1 MALFQTKKIQSFI
14 VFIIVLAAI
23 LWVFQDN
30 FLKLLVFQK
39 VSDQSILTAEEPEE
53 TAYLEKIDNFILKEY
68 SNEQILLHT
77 IQADT
82 YYSYKN
88 SPVQIL
94 QVEVKTFNEIQ
105 EEGLVLTSNRAEILK
120 SGEMFFNG
128 EVKIQTKTGVSH
140 ELDTESLI
148 VLSDNG
154 QIKSNKEVTYL
165 GETAKIISE
174 GMEMSIDSDTMFLSG
189 NVKIFEDSG
198 MTVDTKN
205 LYISHNAGEK
215 IYKSKEKTV
224 YRSKDTIV
232 NSENGIDMD
241 MNIQLINLL
250 GKVEVLSGPGGILKS
265 TNVIIDQSNDGEV
278 LKSNSLSHFKSNTVD
293 IKAKKMHYDAVTK
306 KLQLMNRVV
315 AVYE

>member
-1 MALFQTKKIQSFI
+1 MALFQNKKIQSFI
-14 VFIIVLAAI
+14 VFIIVLVAV
-23 LWVFQDN
+23 LWIFQDN
-30 FLKLLVFQK
+30 FLKLLASQK
-39 VSDQSILTAEEPEE
+39 VSEQLVSTDEEVEE
-53 TAYLEKIDNFILKEY
+53 AAYLEKIDNFILKEY
-68 SNEQILLHT
+68 SNQQILLHT

-94 QVEVKTFNEIQ
+94 QVEVKTFNETQ
-105 EEGLVLTSNRAEILK
+105 EEGLVLSSNRAEILK

-165 GETAKIISE
+165 GETARIISE
-174 GMEMSIDSDTMFLSG
+174 GMEMNIDSDTMYLSG
-189 NVKIFEDSG
+189 NVKIFEDFG

-205 LYISHNAGEK
+205 LYISHEAGEK
-215 IYKSKEKTV
+215 IYKSKEKTA
-224 YRSKDTIV
+224 YRSKDTII
-232 NSENGIDMD
+232 NSENGINMD
-241 MNIQLINLL
+241 MNMQLINLL
-250 GKVEVLSGPGGILKS
+250 GKVEILSGPGGILKS
-265 TNVIIDQSNDGEV
+265 TNVIIDKSNDGEV

-293 IKAKKMHYDAVTK
+293 IKAKKMHYDVVTK
-306 KLQLMNRVV
+306 KLELMNRVV

>member
-14 VFIIVLAAI
+14 VFIIVLVTV
-23 LWVFQDN
+23 LWIFQDD
-30 FLKLLVFQK
+30 FLKLLVSQK
-39 VSDQSILTAEEPEE
+39 VTEQLVSTTEEAKK

-88 SPVQIL
+88 SPVEIL
-94 QVEVKTFNEIQ
+94 EVEVKTFNETQ

-128 EVKIQTKTGVSH
+128 EVKIQTKIGISH

-148 VLSDNG
+148 ILSDNG

-174 GMEMSIDSDTMFLSG
+174 GMEMNINSDTMYLSG
-189 NVKIFEDSG
+189 NVQILEESG
-198 MTVDTKN
+198 VTIDTKN
-205 LYISHNAGEK
+205 LYISHNVGEK
-215 IYKSKEKTV
+215 IYKSKEETV
-224 YRSKDTIV
+224 YYSKDNIV
-232 NSENGIDMD
+232 NSDSGIDID
-241 MNIQLINLL
+241 MNIKLIKLL
-250 GKVEVLSGPGGILKS
+250 GKVKVLSGSGSVLKS
-265 TNVIIDQSNDGEV
+265 SNLLIDQSNDGEI
-278 LKSNSLSHFKSNTVD
+278 LKSNSSSHFKSNTVD

-306 KLQLMNRVV
+306 KLELMDRVL
-315 AVYE
+315 AIYE

>member
-39 VSDQSILTAEEPEE
+39 VSDQSILSAEEPEE

-94 QVEVKTFNEIQ
+94 NVEVKTFNDNQ
-105 EEGLVLTSNRAEILK
+105 EEGLVLRSNRAEILK

-128 EVKIQTKTGVSH
+128 EVKIETKTGVSH

-165 GETAKIISE
+165 GETVRIISE
-174 GMEMSIDSDTMFLSG
+174 GMEMNIDSDTMYLSG

-215 IYKSKEKTV
+215 IYKSKEKTD
-224 YRSKDTIV
+224 YRSKDTIA
-232 NSENGIDMD
+232 NSENGIDMN
-241 MNIQLINLL
+241 MNIKIINLL
-250 GKVEVLSGPGGILKS
+250 GKVEVVSGPGGVLKS
-265 TNVIIDQSNDGEV
+265 SNVIIDQSNDGEV

-306 KLQLMNRVV
+306 KLELMNRVV

>member
-39 VSDQSILTAEEPEE
+39 VSDQSILSAEEPEE

-94 QVEVKTFNEIQ
+94 NVEVKTFNDNQ
-105 EEGLVLTSNRAEILK
+105 EEGLVLRSNRAEILK

-128 EVKIQTKTGVSH
+128 EVKIETKTGVSH

-165 GETAKIISE
+165 GETVRIISE
-174 GMEMSIDSDTMFLSG
+174 GMEMNIDSDTMYLSG

-224 YRSKDTIV
+224 YRSKDTIA
-232 NSENGIDMD
+232 NSENGIDMN
-241 MNIQLINLL
+241 MNIKIINLL
-250 GKVEVLSGPGGILKS
+250 GKVEVVSGPGGVLKS
-265 TNVIIDQSNDGEV
+265 SNVIIDQSNDGEV

-306 KLQLMNRVV
+306 KLELMNRVV

>member
-14 VFIIVLAAI
+14 LFIIVLVAV
-23 LWVFQDN
+23 LWIFQDN
-30 FLKLLVFQK
+30 FLKLLASQK
-39 VSDQSILTAEEPEE
+39 VTEQLVSTAEEVKE

-68 SNEQILLHT
+68 SNQQILLHT

-94 QVEVKTFNEIQ
+94 QVEVKTFNETQ

-128 EVKIQTKTGVSH
+128 EVKIQTKTGVLH

-165 GETAKIISE
+165 GETVRIISE
-174 GMEMSIDSDTMFLSG
+174 GMEMSIDSDTMYLSG

-205 LYISHNAGEK
+205 LYISHDAGEK

-224 YRSKDTIV
+224 YRSKNTIV

-306 KLQLMNRVV
+306 KLKLMNRVV

>member
-14 VFIIVLAAI
+14 VFIIVLVVV

-30 FLKLLVFQK
+30 FLKLLVSQK
-39 VSDQSILTAEEPEE
+39 VTEQLVSTAAEDKE

-68 SNEQILLHT
+68 SNQQILLHT

-94 QVEVKTFNEIQ
+94 QVEVKTFNETQ

-128 EVKIQTKTGVSH
+128 EVKIQTKTGVLH
-140 ELDTESLI
+140 EIDTESLI

-154 QIKSNKEVTYL
+154 QIKSNKEITYL
-165 GETAKIISE
+165 GETVRIISE
-174 GMEMSIDSDTMFLSG
+174 GMEMSIDSDTMYLSG

-205 LYISHNAGEK
+205 LYISHDAGEK
-215 IYKSKEKTV
+215 IYKSKEKTI

-265 TNVIIDQSNDGEV
+265 TNVIIDRSNDGEV
-278 LKSNSLSHFKSNTVD
+278 LKSNSLSHFESNTVD
-293 IKAKKMHYDAVTK
+293 IKAKKMHYDAITK
-306 KLQLMNRVV
+306 KLELMDRVV

>member
-14 VFIIVLAAI
+14 VFIIVLVVV
-23 LWVFQDN
+23 LWIFQDN
-30 FLKLLVFQK
+30 FLKLLVSQK
-39 VSDQSILTAEEPEE
+39 VTEQLVSTAAEDKE

-68 SNEQILLHT
+68 SNQQILLHT

-94 QVEVKTFNEIQ
+94 QVEVKTFNETQ

-128 EVKIQTKTGVSH
+128 AVKIQTKTGVLH
-140 ELDTESLI
+140 EIDTEALI

-154 QIKSNKEVTYL
+154 QIKSNKEITYL
-165 GETAKIISE
+165 GETIRIISE
-174 GMEMSIDSDTMFLSG
+174 GMEMSIDSDTMYLSG

-205 LYISHNAGEK
+205 LYISHDAGEK
-215 IYKSKEKTV
+215 IYKSKEKTI

-241 MNIQLINLL
+241 MNVQLVNLL

-265 TNVIIDQSNDGEV
+265 TNVIIDRSNDGEV
-278 LKSNSLSHFKSNTVD
+278 LKSNSLSHFESNTVD
-293 IKAKKMHYDAVTK
+293 IKAKKMHYDAITK
-306 KLQLMNRVV
+306 KLELMDRVV

>member
-14 VFIIVLAAI
+14 VFIIILASI
-23 LWVFQDN
+23 LWIFQDN
-30 FLKLLVFQK
+30 FLKLLAFQK
-39 VSDQSILTAEEPEE
+39 VSEQSILTAEEPEE

-68 SNEQILLHT
+68 SNEQVLLHT
-77 IQADT
+77 IQADS

-88 SPVQIL
+88 SPVQIVD
-94 QVEVKTFNEIQ
+94 VEVKTFNEKQ
-105 EEGLVLTSNRAEILK
+105 EEGLVLRSNRAEILK

-165 GETAKIISE
+165 GETVRIISE
-174 GMEMSIDSDTMFLSG
+174 GMEMNIDSDTMYLSG
-189 NVKIFEDSG
+189 NVKIVEDSG

-241 MNIQLINLL
+241 MNIKLINLL
-250 GKVEVLSGPGGILKS
+250 GKVEIVSGPGDILKS
-265 TNVIIDQSNDGEV
+265 SNVVIDQSNDGEV
-278 LKSNSLSHFKSNTVD
+278 LKSNSLSHFKSDTVD

-306 KLQLMNRVV
+306 KLELMNKVV

>member
-94 QVEVKTFNEIQ
+94 NVEVKTFNDNQ
-105 EEGLVLTSNRAEILK
+105 EEGLVLRSNRAEILK

-128 EVKIQTKTGVSH
+128 EVKIETKTGVSH

-165 GETAKIISE
+165 GETVRIISE
-174 GMEMSIDSDTMFLSG
+174 GMEMNIDSDTMYLGG

-224 YRSKDTIV
+224 YRSKDTIA
-232 NSENGIDMD
+232 NSENG
-241 MNIQLINLL
+241 LIW
-250 GKVEVLSGPGGILKS
+250 I
-265 TNVIIDQSNDGEV
+265 
-278 LKSNSLSHFKSNTVD
+278 
-293 IKAKKMHYDAVTK
+293 
-306 KLQLMNRVV
+306 
-315 AVYE
+315 

>member
-14 VFIIVLAAI
+14 VFIIILASI
-23 LWVFQDN
+23 LWIFQDN
-30 FLKLLVFQK
+30 FLKLLAFQK
-39 VSDQSILTAEEPEE
+39 VSEQSILTAEEPEE

-68 SNEQILLHT
+68 SNEQVLLHT

-88 SPVQIL
+88 SPVQIVD
-94 QVEVKTFNEIQ
+94 VEVKTFNEKQ
-105 EEGLVLTSNRAEILK
+105 EEGLVLRSNRAEILK

-165 GETAKIISE
+165 GETVRIISE
-174 GMEMSIDSDTMFLSG
+174 GMEMNIDSDTMYLSG
-189 NVKIFEDSG
+189 NVKIVEDSG

-241 MNIQLINLL
+241 MNIKLINLL
-250 GKVEVLSGPGGILKS
+250 GKVEIVSGPGDILKS
-265 TNVIIDQSNDGEV
+265 SNVVIDQSNDG
-278 LKSNSLSHFKSNTVD
+278 
-293 IKAKKMHYDAVTK
+293 
-306 KLQLMNRVV
+306 
-315 AVYE
+315 

>member
-1 MALFQTKKIQSFI
+1 MALFKTKKIQLFI

-30 FLKLLVFQK
+30 FPKLLVFQK
-39 VSDQSILTAEEPEE
+39 VSERSTLTSEEAEKN
-53 TAYLEKIDNFILKEY
+53 AYLEKIDNFILKQY

-94 QVEVKTFNEIQ
+94 NVEVKTFNDKQ

-165 GETAKIISE
+165 GETVRIISE
-174 GMEMSIDSDTMFLSG
+174 GMEMNIDSDKMYLSG

-198 MTVDTKN
+198 ITVDTKN
-205 LYISHNAGEK
+205 LYISHNSGEK

-232 NSENGIDMD
+232 NSEDGIDMD
-241 MNIQLINLL
+241 MNIKLINLL
-250 GKVEVLSGPGGILKS
+250 GKVEVVIEPGGVLKS
-265 TNVIIDQSNDGEV
+265 SNVVIDQSNDGEV

-293 IKAKKMHYDAVTK
+293 IKANKMHYDAITK
-306 KLQLMNRVV
+306 KLELMSKVV

>member
-39 VSDQSILTAEEPEE
+39 VSDQSILSAEEPEE

-94 QVEVKTFNEIQ
+94 NVEVKTFNDNQ
-105 EEGLVLTSNRAEILK
+105 EEGLVLRSNRAEILK

-128 EVKIQTKTGVSH
+128 EVKIETKTGVSH

-165 GETAKIISE
+165 GETVRIISE
-174 GMEMSIDSDTMFLSG
+174 GMEMNIDSDTMYLGG

-224 YRSKDTIV
+224 YRSKDTIA
-232 NSENGIDMD
+232 NSENGIDMN
-241 MNIQLINLL
+241 MNIKIINLL
-250 GKVEVLSGPGGILKS
+250 GKVEVVSRPGGVLKS
-265 TNVIIDQSNDGEV
+265 SNVIIDQSNDGEV

-306 KLQLMNRVV
+306 KLELMNRVV

>member
-14 VFIIVLAAI
+14 VFIIVLVVI

-30 FLKLLVFQK
+30 FLKLLAFQK
-39 VSDQSILTAEEPEE
+39 PIEQLVSINEESKE

-68 SNEQILLHT
+68 SNQQILLHT

-94 QVEVKTFNEIQ
+94 QVEVKTFNETQ

-128 EVKIQTKTGVSH
+128 EVNIQTKTGVSH

-148 VLSDNG
+148 VLTNSG
-154 QIKSNKEVTYL
+154 KIKSNKEVTYL
-165 GETAKIISE
+165 GETARIISE
-174 GMEMSIDSDTMFLSG
+174 GMEMSIESDTMYLNG
-189 NVKIFEDSG
+189 VVKILEDSG
-198 MTVDTKN
+198 VTIDTMN
-205 LYISHNAGEK
+205 LYTSHNAGEK
-215 IYKSKEKTV
+215 IYKSKEATV

-232 NSENGIDMD
+232 NADSGIDID
-241 MNIQLINLL
+241 MNLRLIKLL
-250 GKVEVLSGPGGILKS
+250 GKVEVLNSSGS
-265 TNVIIDQSNDGEV
+265 TLNSSNLLIDQSNGGEV
-278 LKSNSLSHFKSNTVD
+278 LKSNSSSHFKSNTVD

-306 KLQLMNRVV
+306 KLELMNKVV